1 MDFEEALFEEAL
13 NELIDAITDVE
24 EHGDAIE
31 ILQNYASERS
41 GETDSEWKD
50 KYMKLESE
58 YKKRFKERM
67 KESATNADNEE
78 KKDEKEEKIT
88 VEDLDFNGKTE

>member
-1 MDFEEALFEEAL
+1 MDFEEAL

-31 ILQNYASERS
+31 FLQNYASERS